1 MLVNSSSVSQQVN
14 YYCSQS
20 QEAFFIS
27 GGMITVKVMLVLLL
41 STVVLYLGYQQR
53 QQSRSSKAAT
63 HADLFAYHL
72 AALEIIWCPGFI
84 LYFLGHYSNN
94 IEIIVGSHCC
104 FSTTFF
110 GEVLFH
116 FLTCAEWYL
125 AVVHPITYLSL
136 RNARGVR
143 IRNISI
149 GSVWLIS
156 LGLNFLH
163 VNNRGKNVLIAVL
176 SVSIVSIGFITF
188 CSISVL
194 CVLIRPQTGT
204 NDGKR
209 RWISQSKLRAFHTI
223 TAISC
228 VLWLWF
234 GGLCVSYSLIVSSLF
249 TESYGCIMIA
259 GIGWLDL
266 PTFLVSPLLYLHG
279 TKTTF
284 CNCYKPNWGC
294 RRCLV

>member
-1 MLVNSSSVSQQVN
+1 
-14 YYCSQS
+14 
-20 QEAFFIS
+20 
-27 GGMITVKVMLVLLL
+27 MLVLLL
-41 STVVLYLGYQQR
+41 STFVLYLGYQQR
-53 QQSRSSKAAT
+53 QQSHSSKAAT

-72 AALEIIWCPGFI
+72 AALELIWCPGFI
-84 LYFLGHYSNN
+84 LYFLGHYNDN
-94 IEIIVGSHCC
+94 IVIIVGASCC
-104 FSTTFF
+104 FTATFF

-156 LGLNFLH
+156 LALMSLH
-163 VNNRGKNVLIAVL
+163 VNNQGQNVLFAILCV
-176 SVSIVSIGFITF
+176 SVVSLGFITF

-194 CVLIRPQTGT
+194 CVLIRPQIGT

-209 RWISQSKLRAFHTI
+209 RGISQSKLRAFHTV

-234 GGLCVSYSLIVSSLF
+234 GGLCVSYSLIVSSMF
-249 TESYGCIMIA
+249 TESDGCILFA
-259 GIGWLDL
+259 GIDWLDL
-266 PTFLVSPLLYLHG
+266 PTFLISPLLYLQG
-279 TKTTF
+279 TKKTF
-284 CNCYKPNWGC
+284 CNCYKPN
-294 RRCLV
+294 